1 MVIERLSLVNFRNYT
16 NLTIDFKPI
25 TVFVG
30 HNGIGKSNILEA
42 ITVLSYAK
50 SYRLH
55 REYNLIKFEAK
66 YAQITAL
73 LHDKKNINFVITN
86 TDKNLTKQVKIDKID
101 HKISDLVGI
110 FKTVIF
116 SPESLLIIT
125 GSPTVRRKFLDICLS
140 QIDRK
145 YLESLL
151 FVKKIIKQKNELL
164 KQIKFRQAKKSELD
178 FWNKRLAEYFKYI
191 IKKRKKFV
199 DFINNNIQQYY
210 ENISD
215 KKTDKIQISYKTSF
229 KNIDMVYEQIDSVSD
244 WEIESQRTLL
254 GTHLDDLNILL
265 NGKVAAETGSR
276 GEIRSII
283 FCLKLLEIEYL
294 EQQSKKQNE
303 ILLLLDDIFSEL
315 DNIRRDKIISI
326 IKDRQT
332 IITTT
337 DKEFLDKN
345 LKHIELIDLEKYEKN
360 R

>member
-1 MVIERLSLVNFRNYT
+1 MVIKRLSLVNFRNYK
-16 NLTIDFKPI
+16 NITIDFKPI
-25 TVFVG
+25 TVFIG

-55 REYNLIKFEAK
+55 REQNLIKFDEK
-66 YAQITAL
+66 YAQISAIL
-73 LHDKKNINFVITN
+73 DDKKNINFVITN
-86 TDKNLTKQVKIDKID
+86 TDRSLTKQVKIDKID

-125 GSPTVRRKFLDICLS
+125 GSPSVRRKFLDICLS
-140 QIDRK
+140 QIDKK
-145 YLESLL
+145 YLKSLL

-164 KQIKFRQAKKSELD
+164 KQINNNKANKSELD
-178 FWNKRLAEYFKYI
+178 FWNTNLVKHFEYI
-191 IKKRKKFV
+191 VKKRKKFIN
-199 DFINNNIQQYY
+199 FLNNNIQEYY
-210 ENISD
+210 ESISD
-215 KKTDKIQISYKTSF
+215 KKIDKIKIVYKTSF
-229 KNIDMVYEQIDSVSD
+229 RDLSKICEQINGYID
-244 WEIESQRTLL
+244 WEVQAQKTLL
-254 GTHLDDLNILL
+254 GTHLDDIVISLNDRL
-265 NGKVAAETGSR
+265 AAETGSR
-276 GEIRSII
+276 GEIRSIV

-294 EQQSKKQNE
+294 EQQLNQKYE

-337 DKEFLDKN
+337 DQEFLDKN
-345 LKHIELIDLEKYEKN
+345 LKHIQFIDLEKYEKN